1 MVGSEGRAQPGTF
14 GNQRRLLT
22 LKLLHRGR
30 CRLCRTAQAGCIRD
44 DGASGRRAC
53 AVGAC
58 RCRLCGNLVHVR
70 QIFIR
75 PQTER
80 HSRIPAE
87 LREFGLGISCC
98 LFTIRPLGKQRL
110 QQLFPLLGS
119 TARSH
124 LCDRFGILIG
134 NPCGKLG
141 RFCRNG
147 DFDKI
152 GTRLARDGQ
161 GAQKRIYRLMHL
173 RRFFF
178 RKFSNL
184 RTEIR
189 IAEKI

>member
-1 MVGSEGRAQPGTF
+1 MV
-14 GNQRRLLT
+14 
-22 LKLLHRGR
+22 H
-30 CRLCRTAQAGCIRD
+30 I
-44 DGASGRRAC
+44 
-53 AVGAC
+53 
-58 RCRLCGNLVHVR
+58 R

-80 HSRIPAE
+80 HTRIPAE
-87 LREFGLGISCC
+87 LSKFGLGISSC
-98 LFTIRPLGKQRL
+98 LFTIRALGKQRL

-124 LCDRFGILIG
+124 LSDRFGILIG

-161 GAQKRIYRLMHL
+161 GAQKRIDGLMHL

-178 RKFSNL
+178 RKFSDL

-189 IAEKI
+189 IAEKIQIFHYRFSRRPRAIKANRIDHAHFVAIADVGLIDPHFVEQLHLYLRGGAVEVR